1 MTEFSAKE
9 YWLLKEIKEEVRDY
23 VSPRIL
29 LKYMFRY
36 IQGHQARME
45 MDYLIQV
52 IIKDLI

>member
-29 LKYMFRY
+29 LEYMFRY